1 MENLIIFGLGEMA
14 DVAYYYLS
22 KVYNIV
28 AFTVNKDFI
37 KSQAFNGKPV
47 VAFEDVENEFPP
59 EKYKMFIAVGYSKVN
74 AVRRD
79 KYLEAKNKGYKFIS
93 HVSKDAFVA
102 DNVIIG
108 ENCFIFE
115 NSIIQ
120 PFVKIGNNCIIWS
133 GSLVAHH
140 SVIQDHCFIAPHVAI
155 AGACE
160 IGEGTFIGINAT
172 LRDHIKIGKYNVI
185 GAGTLIL
192 SNTEDYKVYIATPTK
207 ASKVLSNGLRRI

>member
-79 KYLEAKNKGYKFIS
+79 KYLEAKKKGYKFIS
-93 HVSKDAFVA
+93 YISKHAFIA
-102 DNVIIG
+102 DNAKIG
-108 ENCFIFE
+108 EKF
-115 NSIIQ
+115 
-120 PFVKIGNNCIIWS
+120 
-133 GSLVAHH
+133 
-140 SVIQDHCFIAPHVAI
+140 
-155 AGACE
+155 
-160 IGEGTFIGINAT
+160 
-172 LRDHIKIGKYNVI
+172 
-185 GAGTLIL
+185 
-192 SNTEDYKVYIATPTK
+192 
-207 ASKVLSNGLRRI
+207 